1 MASGTSY
8 PSKADAALAGLLDQV
23 TRHIHSSNH
32 AADLYPA
39 QWSALRYF
47 AKADPQHRSA
57 IALARYQGIE
67 PGPTTRTVRT
77 LMDKGLL
84 EKGGS
89 LGRGR
94 IRRVDVTDKGR
105 ALLQADPLNVLVEAL
120 ASLEGP
126 QKRSLAEALERM
138 LSRLQAQKRP
148 QDGGDSEDGT
158 GGMASGSESP

>member
-1 MASGTSY
+1 LASETSH
-8 PSKADAALAGLLDQV
+8 PPRADAALAGLLDQV

-94 IRRVDVTDKGR
+94 IRRIDVTDKGR
-105 ALLQADPLNVLVEAL
+105 ELLLADPLNVLVEAL
-120 ASLEGP
+120 ASLDGV
-126 QKRSLAEALERM
+126 QKRALAEALERM
-138 LSRLQAQKRP
+138 LGRLQLQKR
-148 QDGGDSEDGT
+148 QHDDGDADIPVSDPE
-158 GGMASGSESP
+158 

>member
-1 MASGTSY
+1 
-8 PSKADAALAGLLDQV
+8 
-23 TRHIHSSNH
+23 
-32 AADLYPA
+32 
-39 QWSALRYF
+39 
-47 AKADPQHRSA
+47 
-57 IALARYQGIE
+57 
-67 PGPTTRTVRT
+67 
-77 LMDKGLL
+77 MDKGLL

-158 GGMASGSESP
+158 GGLASGSESP